1 MIDGPRVLCI
11 ILNWR
16 TPEMSLQSCEAA
28 RIAMQDIAGEIVIV
42 DNDSGDGSFD
52 ALQDG
57 TKGLDRVRV
66 VQSGRNGGFGAG
78 NNAGMRAGLS
88 DGAPPDYVYILN
100 SDAFPAPDAIAH
112 LLAHLETTPEAGLVG
127 SYIHG
132 SDGAAHVACF
142 RFPSIAGEFEGA
154 ARMGPVSRL
163 LKRHVVPLAV
173 QQSNCRV
180 DWLAGASLMIRQSVL
195 DKIGGFDERFF
206 LYFEETDLCLRAAR
220 AGWQTHFVRQS
231 EVKHIGSVST
241 GMKTWARVPD
251 YWFAS
256 RRHYFVKNHGR
267 AYAVAATLAHLG
279 GGMLGQVWRAVRRR
293 PTTDPQHFLRSLM
306 QSDTRAA
313 LGAILGRKGPGP
325 AKGTSPLAK
334 EEG

>member
-1 MIDGPRVLCI
+1 MTAPPRVLCI

-16 TPEMSLQSCEAA
+16 TPEMSVKSCRAA
-28 RIAMQDIAGEIVIV
+28 QVAMQGIAGEIVMV
-42 DNDSGDGSFD
+42 DNASGDGSFEIMQE
-52 ALQDG
+52 A
-57 TKGLDRVRV
+57 TKGQDRVRV

-100 SDAFPAPDAIAH
+100 SDAFPAPDAIAR
-112 LLAHLETTPEAGLVG
+112 LLAHLEATPEAGLAG

-132 SDGAAHVACF
+132 PDGAAHVTCF

-154 ARMGPVSRL
+154 ARMGPASRL
-163 LKRHVVPLAV
+163 LKRHIVPLPVPEAD
-173 QQSNCRV
+173 RPV
-180 DWLAGASLMIRQSVL
+180 DWLAGASLMIRQGVL
-195 DKIGGFDERFF
+195 DQIGGFDERFF

-231 EVKHIGSVST
+231 EVEHIGSVST
-241 GMKTWARVPD
+241 GMKTWVRVPD

-267 AYAVAATLAHLG
+267 AYAVTATLAHLG
-279 GGMLGQVWRAVRRR
+279 GGILGQVWRMIRRK
-293 PTTDPQHFLRSLM
+293 PTSGPPHFLRSLM
-306 QSDTRAA
+306 VSDLSAA
-313 LGAILGRKGPGP
+313 LRDIAGYGPRSAPKGARPV
-325 AKGTSPLAK
+325 A
-334 EEG
+334 EE